1 MIIIVK
7 LVNDVRTN
15 KSKDKNVGR
24 QELLIF

>member
-7 LVNDVRTN
+7 LVNDVRAN